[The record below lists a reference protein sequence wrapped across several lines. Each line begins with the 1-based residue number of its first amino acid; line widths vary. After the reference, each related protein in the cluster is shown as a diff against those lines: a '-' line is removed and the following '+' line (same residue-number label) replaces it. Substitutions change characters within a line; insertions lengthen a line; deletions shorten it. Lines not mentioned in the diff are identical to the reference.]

1 MGGRI
6 RTRIAVFILVL
17 LALSAASSCYV
28 IALNA
33 QAAVEAATR
42 ARLVVLAGFLR
53 DTVERNVR
61 LGASL
66 RGPASLQGVLDAAVA
81 RDPDIDM
88 VSVLGRNGTVLLSA
102 GRGETGGLLSP
113 AMAASAPPPEAP
125 EIRQTPDGIVIR
137 VGLKLDPNS
146 PLSEIVI
153 KVPNDRLAPDVER
166 LIALLLRGALILVL
180 VLAPVILAGAWL
192 MLHPAT
198 RSIGIVASA
207 LRAIGQG
214 EQPRFPNALAGRGD
228 PYWDHADPGE
238 LASLQVRMIECLQA
252 ARGGYREAERLL
264 GDLERR
270 VILLDTEGP
279 AALAKAESSGRSRSA
294 SDAASGT
301 DAAMAADRTS

>member
-33 QAAVEAATR
+33 QSAVEAATR

-113 AMAASAPPPEAP
+113 AMAGNAPPPEAP
-125 EIRQTPDGIVIR
+125 EIRQNADEIVIR
-137 VGLKLDPNS
+137 VGLRLDPNS

-166 LIALLLRGALILVL
+166 LIALLLRGAMILVM
-180 VLAPVILAGAWL
+180 VLAPVILAGTWL

-214 EQPRFPNALAGRGD
+214 EQPLFPDNVTGRGD
-228 PYWDHADPGE
+228 PYWDGADPGE
-238 LASLQVRMIECLQA
+238 LASLQMRMIERLQE
-252 ARGGYREAERLL
+252 ARGGYRAAERLL
-264 GDLERR
+264 ADLERR

-279 AALAKAESSGRSRSA
+279 AALAKVGSGGEVGPGAEAGMTAGRIS
-294 SDAASGT
+294 
-301 DAAMAADRTS
+301 